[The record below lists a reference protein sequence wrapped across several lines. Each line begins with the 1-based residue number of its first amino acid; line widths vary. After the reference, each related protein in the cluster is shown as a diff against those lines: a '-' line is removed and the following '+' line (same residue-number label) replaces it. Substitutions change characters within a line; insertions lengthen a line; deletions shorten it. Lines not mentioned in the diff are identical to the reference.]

1 MPFLRRARG
10 GLLRLA
16 RNRPLAA
23 IVGIAF
29 VVPAGWIEFASPR
42 FVADAWWADGLGL
55 VLGATGIALL
65 STAVTGVAPDWI
77 DDDASD

>member
-16 RNRPLAA
+16 RNRALAA
-23 IVGIAF
+23 LVGLAF
-29 VVPAGWIEFASPR
+29 VAPAAWIEFGSPR
-42 FVADAWWADGLGL
+42 FTADAWWADGLAL

-65 STAVTGVAPDWI
+65 WTALTGVAPDWV
-77 DDDASD
+77 DDDASE